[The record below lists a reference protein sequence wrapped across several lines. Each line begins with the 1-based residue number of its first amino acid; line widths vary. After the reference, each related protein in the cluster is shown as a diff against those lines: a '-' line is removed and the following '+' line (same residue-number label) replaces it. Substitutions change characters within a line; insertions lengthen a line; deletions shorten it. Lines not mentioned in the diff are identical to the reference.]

1 MTARRISLR
10 AVLIS
15 FRPSGADTTVA
26 YIERLADHHRTGTF
40 SSNTP
45 LLDNFLRHEAYSE
58 DEEYGITWVVIPEPN
73 SSEVMAFYTLVYPY
87 ELGEEDDEALA
98 VPAIELSCLAVD
110 IRYQGMGVGTRI
122 LRGLANCIL
131 DSLDDYPV
139 ELLLLVAIS
148 MQVRAWYFSR
158 NLGFRSAE
166 APADRMTLYA
176 TINDL
181 RHLRDTDP
189 DWDANRYTL
198 PQFFWRVGFSDS
210 TNEAES

>member
-1 MTARRISLR
+1 M
-10 AVLIS
+10 V
-15 FRPSGADTTVA
+15 

-40 SSNTP
+40 SCGIT
-45 LLDNFLRHEAYSE
+45 LLDNFLRKEAYLE
-58 DEEYGITWVVIPEPN
+58 DEYYGITWVVVPERG
-73 SSEVMAFYTLVYPY
+73 SDEVMAFYTLIYPY
-87 ELGEEDDEALA
+87 ELGEEDDETLA

-110 IRYQGMGVGTRI
+110 TRHQGTGIGTDI
-122 LRGLANCIL
+122 LRGLADRIL

-148 MQVRAWYFSR
+148 RDVRAWYLSR

-181 RHLRDTDP
+181 RRLRDVDP
-189 DWDANRYTL
+189 DWDENRYTL